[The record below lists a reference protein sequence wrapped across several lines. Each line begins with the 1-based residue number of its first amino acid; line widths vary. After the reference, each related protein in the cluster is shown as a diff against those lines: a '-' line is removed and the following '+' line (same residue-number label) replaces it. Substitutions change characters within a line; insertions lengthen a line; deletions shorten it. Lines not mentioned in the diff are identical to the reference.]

1 MRKSLI
7 SAALAAFVVTTAG
20 AAFAASTTDT
30 STIKAL
36 DPAKHKITL
45 TDGRTFQVPA
55 TWKFSDYKVGEKVK
69 VTYQTQNGKMMASD
83 VQRAS

>member
-1 MRKSLI
+1 MRRSLI

-20 AAFAASTTDT
+20 AALAASTTDT
-30 STIKAL
+30 IKSL
-36 DPAKHKITL
+36 DPAKHQITL
-45 TDGRTFQVPA
+45 TDGRIFQVPS
-55 TWKFSDYKVGEKVK
+55 TWKFGDYKVGEKVK